1 MSPTEGF
8 LRHGSDTYI
17 ANFAET
23 EREVLVNLV
32 QQIIEILAERHDH
45 ANEDPLAAMVGIT
58 TPKALC
64 AIRNVLMPCRFACS
78 Y

>member
-1 MSPTEGF
+1 MNTGSGQHLSARIKSNDTTEGF

-32 QQIIEILAERHDH
+32 QQIIEILAERHYH
-45 ANEDPLAAMVGIT
+45 AN
-58 TPKALC
+58 
-64 AIRNVLMPCRFACS
+64 
-78 Y
+78 